1 MNLKQRACLFLSV
14 SLILGLG
21 AACSGGGP
29 GGTEADGFRFETV
42 PGVVRGEAPLLA
54 IDDHLL
60 PLRRNVSLYYSK
72 PEARLE
78 PVLTPSRDDPG
89 KPDYIATHF
98 YGTVL
103 FDQGKYRMWYYA
115 LGTGETESGF
125 TVGPVCYAESDDGI
139 QWVKPNLGQVEYKGS
154 RDNNALDLPGE
165 RMYGGHVLKDEE
177 EADPERRYKMIYNLH
192 NGKTWVFRSATSPDG
207 IHWKVKDRDAV
218 DKFIE
223 IAGVYKH
230 NGFYAVH
237 GQASGHSEGGH
248 PHGRQGYAAVS
259 TNFEDWVSGFAPAFL
274 IREPEDPAMRGGRKP
289 YDQVHLGIGARSYG
303 SVLVGLFGLWHNF
316 PGDTTRNVP
325 AAWFGHGKI
334 SADFGL
340 VVSND
345 GIHFREP
352 VKGHVYLHRDDS
364 PVTNEPGKTYPTILC
379 QSGNGILN
387 VGDKTLIYHGRW
399 RNAEYG
405 EEYYAEVALATL
417 PRDRWGA
424 LGLYPEGSTRLDEPN
439 GWVWS
444 APVTLPKG
452 GFHVVLN
459 ADQARLMKVEIS
471 DAAFNLLPEYSGPA
485 SGVPQGEGGLDVPVQ
500 WFGGDLAALAGQTV
514 RLRIHMER
522 EADADPRLY
531 AVYLREND

>member
-1 MNLKQRACLFLSV
+1 MYLKPRIHPYLFV
-14 SLILGLG
+14 PLILCL
-21 AACSGGGP
+21 AAGCSGSGP
-29 GGTEADGFRFETV
+29 GTAEPDGFRFETV
-42 PGVVRGEAPLLA
+42 PGVVRDEAPLLA

-60 PLRRNVSLYYSK
+60 PLWRNVSLYYSK
-72 PEARLE
+72 PEVRLE
-78 PVLTPSRDDPG
+78 PVLTPSRDDPD
-89 KPDYIATHF
+89 KPDYIGTHF

-103 FDQGKYRMWYYA
+103 FDEGKYRMWYYP

-125 TVGPVCYAESDDGI
+125 TVGPVSYAESDDGVH
-139 QWVKPNLGQVEYKGS
+139 WVKPNLGQVEYKGS
-154 RDNNALDLPGE
+154 RENNLLDLPGE
-165 RMYGGHVLKDEE
+165 RMYGGHVLKEE
-177 EADPERRYKMIYNLH
+177 EEPDAQRRYKMVYNLH
-192 NGKTWVFRSATSPDG
+192 NGTTWVFRTATSPDG
-207 IHWKVKDRDAV
+207 IRWKVKDRDAV

-230 NGFYAVH
+230 NNFYAVH

-248 PHGRQGYAAVS
+248 AHGRQGYAAVS
-259 TNFEDWVSGFAPAFL
+259 ANFEDWVSGYAPAFL
-274 IREPEDPAMRGGRKP
+274 IREPEDPAKRGGRKP

-345 GIHFREP
+345 GLHFREP

-364 PVTNEPGKTYPTILC
+364 PVTNDPGKNYPTILC

-405 EEYYAEVALATL
+405 EEYYAEVGLATL

-424 LGLYPEGSTRLDEPN
+424 LGLYPEGSTRLDEPK

-444 APVTLPKG
+444 APVTLPRG
-452 GFHVVLN
+452 GFEVVLN
-459 ADQARLMKVEIS
+459 ADHARLMKVELS
-471 DAAFNLLPEYSGPA
+471 DARFSLLPGYSGDS
-485 SGVPQGEGGLDVPVQ
+485 SGIPQGEGGLDVPVQ
-500 WFGGDLAALAGQTV
+500 WPGGDLSALAGQTV
-514 RLRIHMER
+514 RLRVHMER

-531 AVYLREND
+531 VVYLREKD